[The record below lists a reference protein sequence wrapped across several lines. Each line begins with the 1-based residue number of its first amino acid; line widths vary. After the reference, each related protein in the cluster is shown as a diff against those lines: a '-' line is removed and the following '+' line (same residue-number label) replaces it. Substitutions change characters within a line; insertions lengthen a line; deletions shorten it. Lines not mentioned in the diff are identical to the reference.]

1 VRTVEEESVVA
12 AQPDAVW
19 ARVSTFEG
27 VNDELRPL
35 MRMTAPARVRA
46 LDPSRRG
53 RIGVGPE
60 TRHMRAIGAHPR
72 ACCPCC
78 CG

>member
-46 LDPSRRG
+46 LDPSEVVLGATFRHRHRRLRRRFG
-53 RIGVGPE
+53 
-60 TRHMRAIGAHPR
+60 
-72 ACCPCC
+72 
-78 CG
+78 